1 MLRRAAGA
9 EIVQQSRDPGA
20 NAGWHSH
27 AEHWRSATQSSPAV
41 KPLVT
46 ITREYASGGS
56 EIARLVVERLAGWT
70 LIDNEFIDQVAHLAG
85 LSTDEVARRE
95 ERAPGL
101 LERLARTLAAASPE
115 MSVTTGGSPPS
126 VETEEETIVQMTE
139 RVIAQVAA
147 EGRAVLVGRGAQAV
161 LATRAN
167 ALHVYVIAPK
177 PFRRKI
183 AIERLGIDP
192 ANVDKVMQETD
203 EHRDQYIKTHY
214 GRDRRDLTQYDLVLN
229 AERLGFDGA
238 AEVIVGEVKRRRWV

>member
-1 MLRRAAGA
+1 M
-9 EIVQQSRDPGA
+9 
-20 NAGWHSH
+20 
-27 AEHWRSATQSSPAV
+27 
-41 KPLVT
+41 
-46 ITREYASGGS
+46 
-56 EIARLVVERLAGWT
+56 VERLAGWT

-183 AIERLGIDP
+183 AIERLGIAP

-203 EHRDQYIKTHY
+203 EHRDQYIKAHY
-214 GRDRRDLTQYDLVLN
+214 GRDRRDPTQYDLALN
-229 AERLGFDGA
+229 AERLGFEGA
-238 AEVIVGEVKRRRWV
+238 ADLIVAELKRRGWTAQPTRRS